1 MHVIPGFPAI
11 HSSPLVKWQKV
22 NNFSLLYVV
31 SGANVQLQPYL
42 LLAHLDVVPADDATK
57 WDFPPFSAEIH
68 DGFLY
73 GRGAIDTKDSLFVR
87 NCHRHNYKKIID
99 VFFYK
104 FHLQKVFNFL
114 VLKLVK
120 IS

>member
-1 MHVIPGFPAI
+1 MYFVPGFPVV

-31 SGANVQLQPYL
+31 SGSKIHLPPYL

-57 WDFPPFSAEIH
+57 WDFSPFSAEIH

-73 GRGAIDTKDSLFVR
+73 GRGTLDDKHNVFVCNNVIASIVILFITR
-87 NCHRHNYKKIID
+87 LHI
-99 VFFYK
+99 
-104 FHLQKVFNFL
+104 
-114 VLKLVK
+114 
-120 IS
+120 